1 MLEVMMV
8 KITSILY
15 IHVWVSIQT
24 ISLYSSK
31 INAVYYQ
38 LPKAECLQ
46 EILCKTTW
54 KFNSPSTLVFALMV
68 TLGSL

>member
-15 IHVWVSIQT
+15 IHVWVSMQT
-24 ISLYSSK
+24 ISLYFSK
-31 INAVYYQ
+31 CQ
-38 LPKAECLQ
+38 LTKAECLQ
-46 EILCKTTW
+46 EILYTTTW
-54 KFNSPSTLVFALMV
+54 KFNLPSTLVFALMV